1 MRKCPNSKIVVLL
14 NDIIKKSFKFK
25 EDNMRK
31 VELSL
36 KEKYK
41 YETIKKLV
49 ETNGNKERARI
60 KLKLKSIRQINRLIA
75 GYKELGKEF
84 FVHGNRGRKPKHSL
98 TEEFKNEIE
107 TLYLSK
113 YFDCTYTQ
121 FTEYLA
127 ERENV
132 FLSVPEVGQI
142 LRDRYILSPRARKIT
157 KKNLKKKLLAEKEK
171 AKSKKDIAKFQ
182 SAIVALE
189 DAHPRQPRCIY
200 FGEEIQ
206 TDACI
211 HLWFGNTKTTLHAAI
226 DDSTGYVVAAYFDNQ
241 ETLNGYY
248 NIYYQILTKYGIP
261 YLFKT
266 DKRTVFE
273 YNKKGTTSDED
284 NTFTQF
290 AYACSQLGT
299 SIECSSVPEFK
310 PRIERLF
317 ESFQLRLVPELRLA
331 NITTIEEANKF
342 LPTFLEKYNSKF
354 ALCIDNTKSVF
365 EKQPN
370 LQKINLTL
378 AVLSRR
384 IVDTGHSICFKKK
397 HYRTVNSVGT
407 PIYFGKGTKCI
418 VIEAFDK
425 KMYATIEDSI
435 FALEEIPAVQAQSE
449 NFDKALPTEPRK
461 IYIPKMIHP
470 WKRQSFERFAEQQSL
485 KAKKELEKVS

>member
-1 MRKCPNSKIVVLL
+1 
-14 NDIIKKSFKFK
+14 
-25 EDNMRK
+25 MRK

-36 KEKYK
+36 KEKLK

-75 GYKELGKEF
+75 GYKEYGKEF
-84 FVHGNRGRKPKHSL
+84 FVHGNRGRQPKHAL
-98 TEEFKNEIE
+98 TTEFKDEIE
-107 TLYLSK
+107 LLYNSK

-127 ERENV
+127 ERENI
-132 FLSVPEVGQI
+132 FLSVAEVGQI
-142 LRDRYILSPRARKIT
+142 LREKYILSPRSRKKTRKNI
-157 KKNLKKKLLAEKEK
+157 KKQLLAQKEK
-171 AKSKKDIAKFQ
+171 AKTKKEKSKIQAN
-182 SAIVALE
+182 IVAVE

-211 HLWFGNTKTTLHAAI
+211 HLWFGKNKTALHAAI
-226 DDSTGYVVAAYFDNQ
+226 DDSTGHVVAAYFDKQ
-241 ETLNGYY
+241 ETLTGYY
-248 NIYYQILTKYGIP
+248 NIYHQILTKYVIP

-266 DKRTVFE
+266 EKRTVFE

-290 AYACSQLGT
+290 AYACNQLGT
-299 SIECSSVPEFK
+299 AIETSSVPEFK

-317 ESFQLRLVPELRLA
+317 ESFQLRLIPELRLA

-342 LPTFLEKYNSKF
+342 LPTFLDKYNSKF
-354 ALCIDNTKSVF
+354 ALYIDNTKSVF
-365 EKQPN
+365 EMQPSKE
-370 LQKINLTL
+370 KINLTL

-384 IVDTGHSICFKKK
+384 VVDAGHSICFKNK

-407 PIYFGKGTKCI
+407 PIYFGKGTKCM

-425 KMYATIEDSI
+425 SLFATIEDSI
-435 FALEEIPAVQAQSE
+435 FSLEEIPEVQVKSE
-449 NFDKALPTEPRK
+449 NFDEMQPAEPKR
-461 IYIPKMIHP
+461 IYIPRMIHP
-470 WKRQSFERFAEQQSL
+470 FKRQSFEQFIEKQNL
-485 KAKKELEKVS
+485 KLQKELKEAS

>member
-1 MRKCPNSKIVVLL
+1 
-14 NDIIKKSFKFK
+14 
-25 EDNMRK
+25 MRK
-31 VELSL
+31 VELTL
-36 KEKYK
+36 KENQKYQI
-41 YETIKKLV
+41 IKKLV

-60 KLKLKSIRQINRLIA
+60 KLGFKSIRQINRLIA
-75 GYKELGKEF
+75 GYKEYGKEF
-84 FVHGNRGRKPKHSL
+84 FIHGNRGRKPKHALS
-98 TEEFKNEIE
+98 EEFKDEIE
-107 TLYLSK
+107 TLYTSK

-121 FTEYLA
+121 FTEFLA
-127 ERENV
+127 ERENI

-142 LRDRYILSPRARKIT
+142 LRERYILSPRARKST
-157 KKNLKKKLLAEKEK
+157 KKNLNKKLLLEQQK
-171 AKSKKDIAKFQ
+171 AKSKKEISKLQSNIIAVQ
-182 SAIVALE
+182 

-211 HLWFGNTKTTLHAAI
+211 HTWFGNTKTALHAAI
-226 DDSTGYVVAAYFDNQ
+226 DDSSGHVVAAYFDNQ

-290 AYACSQLGT
+290 AYACNQLGT
-299 SIECSSVPEFK
+299 SIETSSTPEFK

-317 ESFQLRLVPELRLA
+317 ESFQLRLIPELRLA
-331 NITTIEEANKF
+331 NITTIEEANAF
-342 LPTFLEKYNSKF
+342 LPAFLDKYNSKF
-354 ALCIDNTKSVF
+354 ALCINDIKSVF
-365 EKQPN
+365 EKQPS

-384 IVDTGHSICFKKK
+384 TVDTGHSICFKKK
-397 HYRTVNSVGT
+397 YYRTVNSVGT
-407 PIYFGKGTKCI
+407 PIYFGKGTKVM

-425 KMYATIEDSI
+425 KLYATVEDSI
-435 FALEEIPAVQAQSE
+435 FALEEIPQTQTYSE
-449 NFDKALPTEPRK
+449 NFDEILPTEPKK
-461 IYIPKMIHP
+461 IYIPRMIHP
-470 WKRQSFERFAEQQSL
+470 WKRKSFELFAEKQ
-485 KAKKELEKVS
+485 AIIIAKELEEEAS

>member
-1 MRKCPNSKIVVLL
+1 
-14 NDIIKKSFKFK
+14 
-25 EDNMRK
+25 MRK

-36 KEKYK
+36 KEKQK
-41 YETIKKLV
+41 YEVIKKLI

-60 KLKLKSIRQINRLIA
+60 KLGLKSIRQINRLIA
-75 GYKELGKEF
+75 GYNEFGKEF
-84 FVHGNRGRKPKHSL
+84 FVHGNRGRKPSHSL
-98 TEEFKNEIE
+98 TNDFKDEIE
-107 TLYLSK
+107 NLYTSK
-113 YFDCTYTQ
+113 YYDCTYTQ

-127 ERENV
+127 ERENIN
-132 FLSVPEVGQI
+132 LSTAEVGQI
-142 LRDRYILSPRARKIT
+142 LREKHILSPRSHKIT
-157 KKNLKKKLLAEKEK
+157 KKNLKKKLISQKEK
-171 AKSKKDIAKFQ
+171 AKTKKEIAKLQ
-182 SAIVALE
+182 ASIVALE
-189 DAHPRQPRCIY
+189 DSHPRQPRCIY

-211 HLWFGNTKTTLHAAI
+211 HLWFGNTKTALHAAI
-226 DDSTGYVVAAYFDNQ
+226 DDATGHVVAAYFDNQ

-248 NIYYQILTKYGIP
+248 NIYYQILVNYGIP

-273 YNKKGTTSDED
+273 YNRKGTTSDED

-299 SIECSSVPEFK
+299 SIETCSTPEFK

-317 ESFQLRLVPELRLA
+317 GTLQTRLVSELRLA
-331 NITTIEEANKF
+331 NITSIEEANAF
-342 LPTFLEKYNSKF
+342 LPAFLDKYNSKF

-365 EKQPN
+365 EKQPS

-407 PIYFGKGTKCI
+407 PIYFGKGTKAM
-418 VIEAFDK
+418 VIQAFDK
-425 KMYATIEDSI
+425 SLYATVEDNI
-435 FALEEIPAVQAQSE
+435 FALEEIPEVQAYSE
-449 NFDKALPTEPRK
+449 NFDLILPTEPKK
-461 IYIPKMIHP
+461 IYIPRMSHP
-470 WKRQSFERFAEQQSL
+470 LKRQSFEKFVEKQLFKLQT
-485 KAKKELEKVS
+485 ELEKVS

>member
-1 MRKCPNSKIVVLL
+1 
-14 NDIIKKSFKFK
+14 
-25 EDNMRK
+25 MRK

-36 KEKYK
+36 KEKQK
-41 YETIKKLV
+41 YEIIKKLV

-60 KLKLKSIRQINRLIA
+60 KLGLKSIRQVNRLVA
-75 GYKELGKEF
+75 GYKEYGKEF
-84 FVHGNRGRKPKHSL
+84 FIHGNRGRKPKHAL
-98 TEEFKNEIE
+98 TAEFKDEIE
-107 TLYLSK
+107 TLYTSK

-127 ERENV
+127 ERESI
-132 FLSVPEVGQI
+132 FLSIQEVGQI
-142 LRDRYILSPRARKIT
+142 LREKYILSPRARKVT
-157 KKNLKKKLLAEKEK
+157 RKNIKKKLLAQKEK
-171 AKSKKDIAKFQ
+171 AKNKKEIAKIQ
-182 SAIVALE
+182 ANIVATE

-211 HLWFGNTKTTLHAAI
+211 HLWFGNTKTALHAAI

-248 NIYYQILTKYGIP
+248 NIYYQILVNYGIP

-290 AYACSQLGT
+290 AYACKQLGT
-299 SIECSSVPEFK
+299 AIKTSSTPEFK

-317 ESFQLRLVPELRLA
+317 ESFQLRLIPELRLA
-331 NITTIEEANKF
+331 NITTIEEANRF
-342 LPTFLEKYNSKF
+342 LPAFLSKYNFKF

-365 EKQPN
+365 EKQPS

-378 AVLSRR
+378 AILSRR
-384 IVDTGHSICFKKK
+384 VVDTGHSICFKKK
-397 HYRTVNSVGT
+397 HYRPVNSVGT
-407 PIYFGKGTKCI
+407 PIYFGKGTKCM
-418 VIEAFDK
+418 VIESFDK
-425 KMYATIEDSI
+425 KLYVTVEDSI
-435 FALEEIPAVQAQSE
+435 FALEEIPEVQAYSE
-449 NFDKALPTEPRK
+449 NFDEILPTEPKK

-470 WKRQSFERFAEQQSL
+470 WKRNAFEAFAEKQAS
-485 KAKKELEKVS
+485 

>member
-1 MRKCPNSKIVVLL
+1 
-14 NDIIKKSFKFK
+14 
-25 EDNMRK
+25 MRK

-36 KEKYK
+36 KEKEK
-41 YETIKKLV
+41 YEIIKKLV

-60 KLKLKSIRQINRLIA
+60 KLKLKSIRQVNRLIA
-75 GYKELGKEF
+75 GYKEFGKEF
-84 FVHGNRGRKPKHSL
+84 FIHGNRGRKPKHALSN
-98 TEEFKNEIE
+98 EFKNEIE
-107 TLYLSK
+107 ALYTSK

-127 ERENV
+127 ERENI

-142 LRDRYILSPRARKIT
+142 LRERYILSPRARRIT
-157 KKNLKKKLLAEKEK
+157 KKNIKKKLQIQKEK
-171 AKSKKDIAKFQ
+171 SKSKKEIAKFQ
-182 SAIVALE
+182 SVIVSIE

-211 HLWFGNTKTTLHAAI
+211 HLWFGNTKTALHAAI
-226 DDSTGYVVAAYFDNQ
+226 DDSTGHVVAAYFDNQ

-299 SIECSSVPEFK
+299 DIQTSSTPEFK

-317 ESFQLRLVPELRLA
+317 ESFQLRLIPELRLA
-331 NITTIEEANKF
+331 NITTIEEANAY
-342 LPTFLEKYNSKF
+342 LPSFLEKYNSRF
-354 ALCIDNTKSVF
+354 ALYIDNTKSVF
-365 EKQPN
+365 EKQPSM
-370 LQKINLTL
+370 QKINLTL
-378 AVLSRR
+378 AVLARR
-384 IVDTGHSICFKKK
+384 TIDTGHSICFKKK
-397 HYRTVNSVGT
+397 YYRPVNSVGT
-407 PIYFGKGTKCI
+407 PIYFGKGTKCM
-418 VIEAFDK
+418 VIKAFDNSLFV
-425 KMYATIEDSI
+425 TVEDSI
-435 FALEEIPAVQAQSE
+435 FALEEIPEIQAKSL
-449 NFDKALPTEPRK
+449 NFDEILPKESRK
-461 IYIPKMIHP
+461 IYIPRMTHP
-470 WKRQSFERFAEQQSL
+470 FKRQSFEKF
-485 KAKKELEKVS
+485 LEKAS

>member
-1 MRKCPNSKIVVLL
+1 
-14 NDIIKKSFKFK
+14 
-25 EDNMRK
+25 MRK
-31 VELSL
+31 VELTL
-36 KEKYK
+36 KENFKYK
-41 YETIKKLV
+41 TIKKLV

-75 GYKELGKEF
+75 GYKEYGKEF
-84 FVHGNRGRKPKHSL
+84 FVHGNRGRKPKHAL
-98 TEEFKNEIE
+98 TAEFKDEIE
-107 TLYLSK
+107 LLYNSK

-127 ERENV
+127 ERENI
-132 FLSVPEVGQI
+132 FLSVAEVGQI
-142 LRDRYILSPRARKIT
+142 LREKYILSPRARKIT
-157 KKNLKKKLLAEKEK
+157 RKNIKKKLLAQKEK
-171 AKSKKDIAKFQ
+171 AKSKKEISKIQ
-182 SAIVALE
+182 TKIVAVE

-200 FGEEIQ
+200 FGEEVQ

-211 HLWFGNTKTTLHAAI
+211 HLWFGKTKTALHAAI
-226 DDSTGYVVAAYFDNQ
+226 DDATGHVLAAYFDNQ

-248 NIYYQILTKYGIP
+248 NIYYQILTNYGIP

-317 ESFQLRLVPELRLA
+317 ESFQLRLIPELRLA
-331 NITTIEEANKF
+331 NITTIEEANRF
-342 LPTFLEKYNSKF
+342 LPDFLDKYNAKF
-354 ALCIDNTKSVF
+354 SLCINNTKSVF
-365 EKQPN
+365 EKQPSDK
-370 LQKINLTL
+370 KINLTL

-384 IVDTGHSICFKKK
+384 VVDTGHSICFKKK

-407 PIYFGKGTKCI
+407 PIYFGKGTKCM

-425 KMYATIEDSI
+425 SLFATVEDSI
-435 FALEEIPAVQAQSE
+435 FSLEEIPEVQTKSE
-449 NFDKALPTEPRK
+449 NFDEILPAEPKK
-461 IYIPKMIHP
+461 IYIPRMSHP
-470 WKRQSFERFAEQQSL
+470 FKRQSFEKFMEKQNLTLQKEL
-485 KAKKELEKVS
+485 KAVS

>member
-1 MRKCPNSKIVVLL
+1 
-14 NDIIKKSFKFK
+14 
-25 EDNMRK
+25 MRK

-75 GYKELGKEF
+75 GYKEYGKEF
-84 FVHGNRGRKPKHSL
+84 FVHGNRGRKPKHAL
-98 TEEFKNEIE
+98 TNEFKDEIE
-107 TLYLSK
+107 TLYTSK

-127 ERENV
+127 DRENI

-142 LRDRYILSPRARKIT
+142 LREKYILSPRSRKIT
-157 KKNLKKKLLAEKEK
+157 RKNLKKKLLAEKEK
-171 AKSKKDIAKFQ
+171 TNSKKEKAKLQ
-182 SAIVALE
+182 SAIVAVE
-189 DAHPRQPRCIY
+189 DAHPRQSRCIY

-211 HLWFGNTKTTLHAAI
+211 HLWFGNTKTALHAAI
-226 DDSTGYVVAAYFDNQ
+226 DDATGYVVAAYFDNQ

-261 YLFKT
+261 YLLKT

-299 SIECSSVPEFK
+299 SIETSSIPEFK

-317 ESFQLRLVPELRLA
+317 ESFQLRLIPELRLA
-331 NITTIEEANKF
+331 NISTIEEANKF
-342 LPTFLEKYNSKF
+342 LPIFLEKYNSKF

-365 EKQPN
+365 EKQPSKE
-370 LQKINLTL
+370 KINLTL
-378 AVLSRR
+378 AILSRR
-384 IVDTGHSICFKKK
+384 VIDTGHSICFKKK
-397 HYRTVNSVGT
+397 YYRTVNSVGT
-407 PIYFGKGTKCI
+407 PIYFGKGTKCM

-425 KMYATIEDSI
+425 TLYATVEDSI
-435 FALEEIPAVQAQSE
+435 FSLEEIPEVQLKSE
-449 NFDKALPTEPRK
+449 NFDEILPTELKK
-461 IYIPKMIHP
+461 IYIPRMIHP
-470 WKRQSFERFAEQQSL
+470 FKRQSFEKFIEKQNL
-485 KAKKELEKVS
+485 KMQKELERVS

>member
-1 MRKCPNSKIVVLL
+1 
-14 NDIIKKSFKFK
+14 
-25 EDNMRK
+25 MRK

-36 KEKYK
+36 KEDYKYK
-41 YETIKKLV
+41 TIKKLV

-60 KLKLKSIRQINRLIA
+60 KLGLKSIRQINRLIA
-75 GYKELGKEF
+75 GYKKYGKEF
-84 FVHGNRGRKPKHSL
+84 FVHGNHGRKPKHALSNEL
-98 TEEFKNEIE
+98 KDEIE
-107 TLYLSK
+107 LLYTSK

-127 ERENV
+127 EREYI
-132 FLSVPEVGQI
+132 FLSTPEVGQI
-142 LRDRYILSPRARKIT
+142 LREKYILSPRSRKVT
-157 KKNLKKKLLAEKEK
+157 KKNIKKKLLAEKQK
-171 AKSKKDIAKFQ
+171 AKSKKEIAKIQ
-182 SAIVALE
+182 SNIVAVE

-211 HLWFGNTKTTLHAAI
+211 HLWFGNTKTALHAAI
-226 DDSTGYVVAAYFDNQ
+226 DDSTGHVVAAYFDNQ

-273 YNKKGTTSDED
+273 YNKKGTTIDED

-290 AYACSQLGT
+290 AYACNQLGT
-299 SIECSSVPEFK
+299 SIETSSVPEFK

-317 ESFQLRLVPELRLA
+317 ESFQLRLIPELRLA
-331 NITTIEEANKF
+331 NITTIEEANNF

-365 EKQPN
+365 EKQPSKE
-370 LQKINLTL
+370 KINLTL

-384 IVDTGHSICFKKK
+384 VIDTGHSICFKNK

-407 PIYFGKGTKCI
+407 PIYFGKGTKCM

-425 KMYATIEDSI
+425 TLYSTIEDSI
-435 FALEEIPAVQAQSE
+435 FSLEEIPEVQLKSE
-449 NFDKALPTEPRK
+449 NFDEILPAEPKK
-461 IYIPKMIHP
+461 IYIPRMIHP
-470 WKRQSFERFAEQQSL
+470 FKRQSFEKFIEKQNL
-485 KAKKELEKVS
+485 KIQKELEEVS

>member
-1 MRKCPNSKIVVLL
+1 
-14 NDIIKKSFKFK
+14 
-25 EDNMRK
+25 MRK

-36 KEKYK
+36 KEKRK
-41 YETIKKLV
+41 YEIIKKLI

-60 KLKLKSIRQINRLIA
+60 KLGLKSIRQVNRLIA
-75 GYKELGKEF
+75 GYKDFGKEF
-84 FVHGNRGRKPKHSL
+84 FVHGNKGRKPKHAL
-98 TEEFKNEIE
+98 TDEFKNEIE
-107 TLYLSK
+107 ILYTSK

-127 ERENV
+127 ERENI

-142 LRDRYILSPRARKIT
+142 LRERYILSPKARKAT
-157 KKNLKKKLLAEKEK
+157 KRNLKKKLIAQKEK
-171 AKSKKDIAKFQ
+171 LKSKKEIAKLQ
-182 SAIVALE
+182 ANIVALQ

-211 HLWFGNTKTTLHAAI
+211 HLWFGNLKTALHAAI
-226 DDSTGYVVAAYFDNQ
+226 DDSTGQVVAAYFDNQ

-248 NIYYQILTKYGIP
+248 NIYYKILLNYGIP

-290 AYACSQLGT
+290 AYACNQLGT
-299 SIECSSVPEFK
+299 SIETSSTPEFK

-317 ESFQLRLVPELRLA
+317 ESFQLRLIPELRLA
-331 NITTIEEANKF
+331 NITTIEEANAF
-342 LPTFLEKYNSKF
+342 LPAFLDKYNSKF

-365 EKQPN
+365 EKQPS

-384 IVDTGHSICFKKK
+384 IIDTGHSICFKRK
-397 HYRTVNSVGT
+397 HYKPVNSVGT
-407 PIYFGKGTKCI
+407 PIYFGKGTKCL

-425 KMYATIEDSI
+425 KLYATVEDSI
-435 FALEEIPAVQAQSE
+435 FALEEIPEVQALSE
-449 NFDKALPTEPRK
+449 NFDEILPTEPKK
-461 IYIPKMIHP
+461 IYIPRMTHP
-470 WKRQSFERFAEQQSL
+470 FKRESFEKFVSKQIEKNQ
-485 KAKKELEKVS
+485 KELEKVS